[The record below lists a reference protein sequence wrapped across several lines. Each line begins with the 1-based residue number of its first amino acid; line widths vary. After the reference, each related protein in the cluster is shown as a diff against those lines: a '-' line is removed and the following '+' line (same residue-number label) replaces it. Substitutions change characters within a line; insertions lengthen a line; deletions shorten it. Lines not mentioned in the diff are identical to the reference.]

1 MKKFQQKDK
10 VNQNQQ
16 DTPLSLGIKPVRELL
31 ENSPS
36 RVEWVYIRKG
46 QNSNETRHI
55 LDLCSLHGIKFSLVT
70 DDVLKRLSSS
80 NQKVNNQ
87 GVVAKIREG
96 EAIAFE
102 DILIDAFHAPLP
114 LIVALD
120 SVQDPGNVGTLA
132 RTLYALGGGGIVMP
146 IHNSASLNIGAKK
159 SAAGALDFLPVT
171 KVTNLARSL
180 EDASQA
186 GYTIYSTTLDKNFT
200 EQEEKKDTKQKNNN
214 PLPVFN
220 ALLDENKLSFPAV
233 LVLGGE
239 DKGIRPNVHKRCD
252 AILQIPMQR
261 SFDSLNVA
269 QAGGILISA
278 FLRAKL
284 SSK

>member
-1 MKKFQQKDK
+1 MQKFNPKDK
-10 VNQNQQ
+10 NQQNKQ

-31 ENSPS
+31 ENDPS
-36 RVEWVYIRKG
+36 RIEWVYIRKG

-55 LDLCSLHGIKFSLVT
+55 LDLCSEHGIRFSLVNE
-70 DDVLKRLSSS
+70 DVLKRLSSS
-80 NQKVNNQ
+80 NQKVNHQ
-87 GVVAKIREG
+87 GLIAKIREVKTV
-96 EAIAFE
+96 AFE
-102 DILIDAFHAPLP
+102 DMLINAFHAPLP

-132 RTLYALGGGGIVMP
+132 RTLYALGGAGMVMP
-146 IHNSASLNIGAKK
+146 LHNSANLNVGAKK
-159 SAAGALDFLPVT
+159 SSAGALDFLPVT

-180 EDASQA
+180 EDAIQA
-186 GYTIYSTTLDKNFT
+186 GYTLYSTSLDKNFSD
-200 EQEEKKDTKQKNNN
+200 ENEKKEAANKKTASLPIFN
-214 PLPVFN
+214 P
-220 ALLDENKLSFPAV
+220 LLDEKKLAFPAV

-284 SSK
+284 LNS